1 MKTVNS
7 EVQTRAAGDSRPDLL
22 IETARTEDGPAIAA
36 LLRAAELPHEDF
48 VPHVGHF
55 IVARS
60 GGEIVGAIGAEVYG
74 EDALLRSFVV
84 RAELRRMGLGAR
96 LVRELERAAAG
107 WGVRRWW
114 LLTTTAQAFFAKRGF
129 RRVPRSEAPA
139 TIAATEEFRGLCPSI
154 AVCLSRERRNG

>member
-1 MKTVNS
+1 MKKVNS
-7 EVQTRAAGDSRPDLL
+7 EVQPRAAGDSRSDLL
-22 IETARTEDGPAIAA
+22 IEAARADDGPAIAA
-36 LLRAAELPHEDF
+36 LLRTAELPHEDIAG
-48 VPHVGHF
+48 HLAHF

-84 RAELRRMGLGAR
+84 RADLRGAGLGGR

-114 LLTTTAQAFFAKRGF
+114 LLTMTVEAFFAKRGF
-129 RRVPRSEAPA
+129 RRVPRGEAPA
-139 TIAATEEFRGLCPSI
+139 TIAATEEFRGLCPSV
-154 AVCLSRERRNG
+154 AVCLSRERRDG